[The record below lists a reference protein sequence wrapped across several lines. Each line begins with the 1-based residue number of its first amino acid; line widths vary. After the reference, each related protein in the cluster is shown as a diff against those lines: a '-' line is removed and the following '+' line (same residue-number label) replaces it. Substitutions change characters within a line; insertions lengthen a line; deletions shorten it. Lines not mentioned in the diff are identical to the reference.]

1 MSLRTLVDSGG
12 IAEIER
18 PEVPEA
24 ETRIRG
30 GSLWNA
36 FRDRHTR
43 SRAQREL
50 QWLSDHLLDDLG
62 LQRELLEGFSDS
74 CWDRP

>member
-18 PEVPEA
+18 RKAPEA
-24 ETRIRG
+24 ETRVGG
-30 GSLWNA
+30 GSLWSA

-43 SRAQREL
+43 SRSQREP
-50 QWLSDHLLDDLG
+50 QGLSDHLLSDLG
-62 LQRELLEGFSDS
+62 LRRELVETGSGS